1 MVAVQRDPQR
11 LELRKLLDADLGDVG
26 AAHPVSVSGP
36 VPATRAS
43 RTCTTDRTGTFPG
56 SGARRFALAR
66 LERLAGAL
74 QHVDRLVHE
83 RRDLL
88 EQDRGLIGVELPRLQ
103 AGAERLE
110 VGRQLLQARLV
121 YLPTPC
127 SRATRPRMPF
137 TSAPAS
143 GEA

>member
-1 MVAVQRDPQR
+1 MLIQRRSAPD
-11 LELRKLLDADLGDVG
+11 
-26 AAHPVSVSGP
+26 
-36 VPATRAS
+36 
-43 RTCTTDRTGTFPG
+43 PG
-56 SGARRFALAR
+56 SGARLFALAR

-88 EQDRGLIGVELPRLQ
+88 EQGRGLVGVELAGLQ
-103 AGAERLE
+103 AGAQGLQ
-110 VGRQLLQARLV
+110 VGGQLLQAGLV

-127 SRATRPRMPF
+127 SRATRPRIPF